1 MQDRRVS
8 THESV
13 ERPRAVLRPVGQ
25 VRPRTRTSDRVYQEL
40 VFAIRDLRIPP
51 GSSLSETE
59 LAEELHVSR
68 TPVREA
74 IARLVDNGLVSVVPQ
89 VGTRVEPIRL
99 RDVEEAHFI
108 RESLELSAFAAACT
122 QPMRD
127 VGTLRVLI
135 EEQELSHARR
145 DFDAVFEGDEA
156 LHARIFTIAGH
167 PGAWRVLQP
176 VKFQL
181 DRVRRLSLPDL
192 STIRA
197 LIEEHVAIVDALE
210 VGDARGGCVHLRR
223 HVRRVLDYA
232 PALRTQHPQY
242 FAE

>member
-1 MQDRRVS
+1 MQDHRVS
-8 THESV
+8 TRETV
-13 ERPRAVLRPVGQ
+13 ERSRAVLRPVGQ
-25 VRPRTRTSDRVYQEL
+25 VRPRARTSDRVYQEL

-51 GSSLSETE
+51 GTSLSETE
-59 LAEELHVSR
+59 LAEDLHVSR

-74 IARLVDNGLVSVVPQ
+74 IVRLVDNGLVSVVPQ

-122 QPMRD
+122 QPIRD

-135 EEQELSHARR
+135 EEQGRSHARS
-145 DFDAVFEGDEA
+145 DLDAVFEGDEA

-176 VKFQL
+176 AKLQL
-181 DRVRRLSLPDL
+181 DRVRRLSLPEQ
-192 STIRA
+192 STIRE
-197 LIEEHVAIVDALE
+197 LIGEHVAIVDALE
-210 VGDARGGCVHLRR
+210 AGDARRGCDHLRR
-223 HVRRVLDYA
+223 HIRRVLDYG
-232 PALRTQHPQY
+232 PALRTRHPQY
-242 FAE
+242 FAD